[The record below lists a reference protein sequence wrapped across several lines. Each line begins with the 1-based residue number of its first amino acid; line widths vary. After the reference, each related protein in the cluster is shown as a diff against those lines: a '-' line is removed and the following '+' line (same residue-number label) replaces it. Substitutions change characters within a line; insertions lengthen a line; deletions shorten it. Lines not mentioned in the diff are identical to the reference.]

1 MFRTLIRA
9 SISFVKQEYAFMFFV
24 KGSAHGFDVIRM
36 INEHVMVLMGNIKII
51 PTVKRI
57 FYMSCLLSVLLIK

>member
-36 INEHVMVLMGNIKII
+36 INERVMVLMGN
-51 PTVKRI
+51 T
-57 FYMSCLLSVLLIK
+57 